1 MAALAPARAM
11 PRGGG
16 RRWGRMAAP
25 PFSTAPRTAE
35 VVVAVVEEEVEG
47 VLPLAEAGLL
57 PGAAAAAAALLPAL
71 PPPHPTPSKLLCSA
85 ARARERP
92 EEDVAE
98 VREAACC
105 SAAAMRAAGRVPG

>member
-1 MAALAPARAM
+1 
-11 PRGGG
+11 
-16 RRWGRMAAP
+16 MAAP

-35 VVVAVVEEEVEG
+35 VVVVVVGEEVEG
-47 VLPLAEAGLL
+47 VLPLAEAGML
-57 PGAAAAAAALLPAL
+57 PGAAAAAALLPAL

-105 SAAAMRAAGRVPG
+105 RAAAMRAAGRVPG